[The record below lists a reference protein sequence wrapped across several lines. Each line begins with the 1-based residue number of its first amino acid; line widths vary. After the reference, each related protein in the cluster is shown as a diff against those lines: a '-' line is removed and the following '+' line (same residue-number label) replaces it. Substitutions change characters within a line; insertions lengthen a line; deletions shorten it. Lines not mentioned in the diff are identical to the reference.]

1 MDKDTEI
8 YPQGNITA
16 ADVISDVEQLINFMS
31 YYIHPSAKIGPGCL
45 IGGMP
50 DSKGVNLLSGVNVSI
65 GEGVILTKN
74 VVVDAGTVRPTT
86 VGARC
91 FLSSFSYVAHDAILM
106 HDVVLSPG
114 AHVLGHC
121 TIWPYAVLGDNAVI
135 HQQHELA
142 PGAMLAM
149 GCVLPKSVQ
158 TEPFT
163 IYVGNGQRLRE
174 NTKLLKE
181 LPQGEVERLYDLWA
195 NRNK

>member
-1 MDKDTEI
+1 
-8 YPQGNITA
+8 
-16 ADVISDVEQLINFMS
+16 MS
-31 YYIHPSAKIGPGCL
+31 AQIHPTADIGPNCL
-45 IGGMP
+45 IGGRP
-50 DSKGVNLLSGVNVSI
+50 DSKGVNPLEGVNVI
-65 GEGVILTKN
+65 VEAGAMLTKN
-74 VVVDAGTVRPTT
+74 IVVDAGTIRPTT

-135 HQQHELA
+135 HQHHELA

-163 IYVGNGQRLRE
+163 IYIGNGQRLRQ
-174 NTKLLKE
+174 NTKLLNE
-181 LPQGEVERLYDLWA
+181 LPEAEIERMYDLWE
-195 NRNK
+195 NRRK